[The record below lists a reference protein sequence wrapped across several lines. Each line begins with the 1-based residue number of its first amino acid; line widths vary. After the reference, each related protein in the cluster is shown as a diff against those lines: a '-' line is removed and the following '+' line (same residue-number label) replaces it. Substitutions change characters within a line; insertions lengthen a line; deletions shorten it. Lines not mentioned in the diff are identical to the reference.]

1 MQQTVNV
8 CLIHYKL
15 WRDVFMLKIV
25 YPICCGID
33 VHKKFVVATVGTT
46 NKSGVTEYQ
55 TKQFSTF
62 TEGLNQLLDWLKSQS
77 CLHVCMESTGKYW
90 HPVFNILENDCE
102 VVIANPK
109 YVKGIRGKKTDKK
122 DSIWLCDLHKH
133 GLVPS
138 SFIPPLLIRQ
148 IRDLMRYR
156 LKLINFKS
164 SEKNRIQ
171 NSLTVSNIMISSVV
185 SDTFGVSSMKI
196 IQHIL
201 ENPEDKDFDVSSML
215 HASMKDKAETIIKS
229 INGNLTKPQADKMRV
244 CLDHVD
250 NIEKHIADIE
260 SVALGLAQPYLPQI
274 ELILSMPGIK
284 DIFTAIAMIGE
295 IGNDMSVFHSS
306 KHLCSW
312 AGLTPQNNESAG
324 KKKSVRI
331 SRAGVYIKPLL
342 VQCAN
347 AAIKSKKCTYF
358 KVCYDQIK
366 RRRGH
371 KKAIIAVAHRLL
383 HCIYHMLDKKETFN
397 YDLYKID
404 SNPKQTYAPQITE
417 DMAIRYLQTLGY
429 QIPDMSVK
437 N

>member
-1 MQQTVNV
+1 
-8 CLIHYKL
+8 
-15 WRDVFMLKIV
+15 MLRIV

-62 TEGLNQLLDWLKSQS
+62 TEDLYRLLDWLKSQS
-77 CLHVCMESTGKYW
+77 CIHVCMESTGKYW
-90 HPVFNILENDCE
+90 HPVFNILEYDCD
-102 VVIANPK
+102 VVVANPK

-138 SFIPPLLIRQ
+138 SFIPPLPIRQ

-156 LKLINFKS
+156 FKLINFKS

-185 SDTFGVSSMKI
+185 SDTFGVSSMRI

-215 HASMKDKAETIIKS
+215 HASMKNKAETIVKS
-229 INGNLTKPQADKMRV
+229 IQGNLTKPQADKMRV

-250 NIEKHIADIE
+250 GIEKHIADIE
-260 SVALGLAQPYLPQI
+260 SVVLDLVQPYLPQI
-274 ELILSMPGIK
+274 ELILSLPSIK
-284 DIFTAIAMIGE
+284 DIFTAIAILGE
-295 IGNDMSVFHSS
+295 IGVDMSVFFSH
-306 KHLCSW
+306 KHICSW

-324 KKKSVRI
+324 KKKSVRV

-347 AAIKSKKCTYF
+347 AAIKSKKCPYF
-358 KVCYDQIK
+358 KIRYDQIK
-366 RRRGH
+366 KRRGH
-371 KKAIIAVAHRLL
+371 KKAIIAIAHKLL
-383 HCIYHMLDKKETFN
+383 NCIYHMLDKNEPFN
-397 YDLYKID
+397 YDLYNID
-404 SNPKQTYAPQITE
+404 SKPKPTYAPQITE
-417 DMAIRYLQTLGY
+417 DMAIRYLETLGY
-429 QIPDMSVK
+429 QIPDMRI
-437 N
+437 NT

>member
-1 MQQTVNV
+1 MSALSTINL
-8 CLIHYKL
+8 CG
-15 WRDVFMLKIV
+15 DVFMLKIV
-25 YPICCGID
+25 FPICCGID

-55 TKQFSTF
+55 TRQFSTF
-62 TEGLNQLLDWLKSQS
+62 TENLLQLLDWLKSQS
-77 CLHVCMESTGKYW
+77 CQHVCMESTGKYW
-90 HPVFNILENDCE
+90 QPVFNILEEYCD
-102 VVIANPK
+102 VVVANPK

-138 SFIPPLLIRQ
+138 SFIPPLSIRQ

-156 LKLINFKS
+156 FKLINFKS

-196 IQHIL
+196 INHIL
-201 ENPEDKDFDVSSML
+201 ENPDDKDFDVSSML
-215 HASMKDKAETIIKS
+215 HGSMQDKAETITKS

-244 CLDHVD
+244 CLHHFE
-250 NIEKHIADIE
+250 NIEKHIIDIE
-260 SVALGLAQPYLPQI
+260 RVVLGLAQPYLPQI
-274 ELILSMPGIK
+274 EIILSLPSIK
-284 DIFTAIAMIGE
+284 DVFTAIAIIGE
-295 IGNDMSVFHSS
+295 IGSDMAVFNSS

-324 KKKSVRI
+324 KKKSVRV

-347 AAIKSKKCTYF
+347 AAIKSKKCPYF
-358 KVCYDQIK
+358 RNHYDQIK
-366 RRRGH
+366 KRRGH
-371 KKAIIAVAHRLL
+371 KKAIIAIAHTLL
-383 HCIYHMLDKKETFN
+383 NCIYHMLDKNETFN

-404 SNPKQTYAPQITE
+404 SKPKNTYAPQITE
-417 DMAIRYLQTLGY
+417 EMAIRYLQTLGY
-429 QIPDMSVK
+429 QIPDMR
-437 N
+437 NTT

>member
-1 MQQTVNV
+1 MSALSTINF
-8 CLIHYKL
+8 
-15 WRDVFMLKIV
+15 RGDVFMLRIV

-33 VHKKFVVATVGTT
+33 VHKKFVVATIGST

-55 TKQFSTF
+55 TRQFSTF
-62 TEGLNQLLDWLKSQS
+62 TENLHHLLDWLKSQS
-77 CLHVCMESTGKYW
+77 CINVCMESTGKYW
-90 HPVFNILENDCE
+90 HPVFNILENYCD
-102 VVIANPK
+102 VVVANPK
-109 YVKGIRGKKTDKK
+109 YVKGIRGKKTDIK

-133 GLVPS
+133 GLVPR

-156 LKLINFKS
+156 FKLTNFKS

-196 IQHIL
+196 INHIL
-201 ENPEDKDFDVSSML
+201 DNPDDKDFDVSSML
-215 HASMKDKAETIIKS
+215 HASMQDKAETIIKS

-244 CLDHVD
+244 CLHHFE

-260 SVALGLAQPYLPQI
+260 RVVLGLAQPYLPQI
-274 ELILSMPGIK
+274 EIILSLPSIK
-284 DIFTAIAMIGE
+284 DVFTAIAIIGE
-295 IGNDMSVFHSS
+295 IGSEMSVFNSS

-324 KKKSVRI
+324 KKKSVRV

-347 AAIKSKKCTYF
+347 AAIKSKKCPYF
-358 KVCYDQIK
+358 RNHYDQIK
-366 RRRGH
+366 KRRGH
-371 KKAIIAVAHRLL
+371 KKAIIAIAHTLL
-383 HCIYHMLDKKETFN
+383 NCIYHMLDKNETFN

-404 SNPKQTYAPQITE
+404 SKPKQTYASQITE
-417 DMAIRYLQTLGY
+417 EMAIRYLQTLDY
-429 QIPDMSVK
+429 QIPDMPTTT
-437 N
+437 

>member
-1 MQQTVNV
+1 MSALSTINFSG
-8 CLIHYKL
+8 
-15 WRDVFMLKIV
+15 DVFMLKIV

-62 TEGLNQLLDWLKSQS
+62 TEDLHHLLDWLKSQS
-77 CLHVCMESTGKYW
+77 CIHVCMESTGKYW

-133 GLVPS
+133 GLVPN
-138 SFIPPLLIRQ
+138 SFIPPLPIRQ

-156 LKLINFKS
+156 FKLINFKS

-185 SDTFGVSSMKI
+185 SDTFGVSSMRI
-196 IQHIL
+196 INHIL
-201 ENPEDKDFDVSSML
+201 ENPDDTDFDVSSML
-215 HASMKDKAETIIKS
+215 HGRMKDKTETIVKS
-229 INGNLTKPQADKMRV
+229 IHGNLTKPQADKMRV

-250 NIEKHIADIE
+250 SIEKHIADIE
-260 SVALGLAQPYLPQI
+260 SVVLELVQPYLPQI
-274 ELILSMPGIK
+274 ELILSLPSIK
-284 DIFTAIAMIGE
+284 DIFTAIAILGE
-295 IGNDMSVFHSS
+295 IGVDMSAFISH

-324 KKKSVRI
+324 KKKSVRV

-347 AAIKSKKCTYF
+347 AAIKSKEFPYF
-358 KVCYDQIK
+358 KFRYEQIK
-366 RRRGH
+366 KRRGH
-371 KKAIIAVAHRLL
+371 KKAIIAIAHKLL
-383 HCIYHMLDKKETFN
+383 ICIYHMLDKNEPFN
-397 YDLYKID
+397 DELYNID
-404 SNPKQTYAPQITE
+404 SKPKQTYAPQITE
-417 DMAIRYLQTLGY
+417 DMAIRYLETLGY
-429 QIPDMSVK
+429 QIPDKRM
-437 N
+437 NA

>member
-1 MQQTVNV
+1 MSALSTINL
-8 CLIHYKL
+8 CG
-15 WRDVFMLKIV
+15 DVFMLKIV
-25 YPICCGID
+25 FPICCGID

-46 NKSGVTEYQ
+46 NKSGVTDYQ
-55 TKQFSTF
+55 TRQFSTF
-62 TEGLNQLLDWLKSQS
+62 TESLLQLLDWLKAQS
-77 CLHVCMESTGKYW
+77 CEHVCMESTGKYW
-90 HPVFNILENDCE
+90 QPVFNILEEDCD
-102 VVIANPK
+102 VVVANPK

-138 SFIPPLLIRQ
+138 SFIPPLSIRQ

-196 IQHIL
+196 INHIL
-201 ENPEDKDFDVSSML
+201 ENPDDKAFDVSSML
-215 HASMKDKAETIIKS
+215 HASMQAKAETITKS

-244 CLDHVD
+244 CLHHFE

-260 SVALGLAQPYLPQI
+260 LVVLGLAQPYLPQI
-274 ELILSMPGIK
+274 EIILSLPSIK
-284 DIFTAIAMIGE
+284 DVFTAIAIIGE
-295 IGNDMSVFHSS
+295 IGSDMAVFNSS

-347 AAIKSKKCTYF
+347 AAIRSKECPYF
-358 KVCYDQIK
+358 KNRYDQIK
-366 RRRGH
+366 KRRGH
-371 KKAIIAVAHRLL
+371 KKAIIAIAHTLL
-383 HCIYHMLDKKETFN
+383 NCIYHMLDKAQMFN

-404 SNPKQTYAPQITE
+404 SKPKQTYASQITE
-417 DMAIRYLQTLGY
+417 EMAISYLQTLGY
-429 QIPDMSVK
+429 QIPDMR